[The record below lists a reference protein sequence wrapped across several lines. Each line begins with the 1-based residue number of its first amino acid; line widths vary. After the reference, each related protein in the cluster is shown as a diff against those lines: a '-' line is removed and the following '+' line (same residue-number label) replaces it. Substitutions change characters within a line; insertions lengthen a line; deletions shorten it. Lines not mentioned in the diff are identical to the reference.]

1 MGIIAE
7 KIPAENDWFSIF
19 GRFGGGQVLV
29 IVIVFLCLQGCA
41 QKARVSY
48 MPQQKRIPVTTQS
61 VADNENVLLLKRH
74 YAKWRGTPYVNGGM
88 TATGV
93 DCSGFTVLAYRDLFG
108 LSLPRTAGEQA
119 ESGREIAR
127 ASLKS
132 GDLVFFNTGRS
143 KAHVGIY
150 LADDQFIHASLSK
163 GVTLSSLDD
172 SYWQEKYW
180 QARRLQRAT
189 GRATANS
196 NAVAA
201 YHR

>member
-1 MGIIAE
+1 MGISAE
-7 KIPAENDWFSIF
+7 KTPAENDWFSII
-19 GRFGGGQVLV
+19 RKFGGGQVLV
-29 IVIVFLCLQGCA
+29 IGIIFLCLQGCA
-41 QKARVSY
+41 QKVRVSY
-48 MPQQKRIPVTTQS
+48 MPQERRAQGVQLS
-61 VADNENVLLLKRH
+61 VADKENVLLLKRH
-74 YAKWRGTPYVNGGM
+74 YEKWRGTPYVNGGM

-93 DCSGFTVLAYRDLFG
+93 DCSGFTLLAYRDLFG

-132 GDLVFFNTGRS
+132 GDLVFFSTGWA
-143 KAHVGIY
+143 KTHVGIY

-172 SYWQEKYW
+172 GYWQEKYW
-180 QARRLQRAT
+180 QARRLQRANVRT
-189 GRATANS
+189 TAKS